1 MEIYP
6 EFTKLPATIPRKK
19 NTAAQKDLN
28 DRNSQK
34 ECVRTINENFGPRD
48 LWCTFTYRRGCEPL
62 DYDEAL
68 NNMRNYI
75 RRIQRRRK
83 RMGLPPTRYVGVIE
97 WQEDEEKGIRCH
109 HHVFFD
115 GAMPME
121 EVEELWGLGDRNEL
135 RKLDYDENA
144 LNGVGFYTT
153 KAPRG
158 RKKWISSVGLRKA
171 AEKRVTPNSAPPPW
185 GEWQKTATRS
195 ARQWKRSSRGT
206 GIWRETPARTAAI
219 SSFTYPPGC

>member
-1 MEIYP
+1 M
-6 EFTKLPATIPRKK
+6 
-19 NTAAQKDLN
+19 
-28 DRNSQK
+28 
-34 ECVRTINENFGPRD
+34 
-48 LWCTFTYRRGCEPL
+48 
-62 DYDEAL
+62 
-68 NNMRNYI
+68 
-75 RRIQRRRK
+75 
-83 RMGLPPTRYVGVIE
+83 
-97 WQEDEEKGIRCH
+97 
-109 HHVFFD
+109 FFD

-185 GEWQKTATRS
+185 GEWQKTVTRS
-195 ARQWKRSSRGT
+195 ARQWKKVPGYWYLE
-206 GIWRETPARTAAI
+206 GNARANCCNKQ
-219 SSFTYPPGC
+219 FTYPPGC